1 MNAHPLLAELHRAGC
16 QLSVVSGEIKVKGS
30 KSFLTPDVL
39 ARLKVCKAEI
49 MSILQA
55 PAAPRD
61 VSPPTVDTFEERAAM
76 LSGDGEIYRNEAV
89 TLAAREYGFA
99 SHDEFCHTKIAEWAG
114 KLTVIPSD
122 LPSEILK
129 LYMRTRLF
137 LRERHAFTAVK
148 LGWDEISSSA
158 YSLAKAWSAAR
169 RARPRAWHSAR
180 LPGYTIMSI
189 GNDAAMVRAV
199 SGGALRHPRFQ
210 SGAQYAVVWWKAI
223 NRSLQPRGR
232 GTRPIAEAIIAPP
245 SQRSHVSQP
254 RKSLLSNAWPRGHVQ
269 NQRVPNSSH
278 ASNSSH
284 DPKRS
289 PSGPRIET
297 MSRLSGARKGSGD
310 DGI

>member
-148 LGWDEISSSA
+148 LGWDEISLFGIFPGKGMERRLDA
-158 YSLAKAWSAAR
+158 QGLVPGIALACR
-169 RARPRAWHSAR
+169 D
-180 LPGYTIMSI
+180 YTIMSI

-223 NRSLQPRGR
+223 NR
-232 GTRPIAEAIIAPP
+232 
-245 SQRSHVSQP
+245 
-254 RKSLLSNAWPRGHVQ
+254 
-269 NQRVPNSSH
+269 
-278 ASNSSH
+278 
-284 DPKRS
+284 
-289 PSGPRIET
+289 
-297 MSRLSGARKGSGD
+297 
-310 DGI
+310 